1 MLPCWEKGRNRKMS
15 KNLIKAAFKNR
26 DKAVAKKDKKL
37 FLYTQLKN
45 LEIKNSYSNGY
56 FKLSKLKS
64 KVLHIEKD
72 DNKNNSWIA
81 FVKEEYYQHGKF
93 SHKGYLIYK
102 LINDNG
108 RFMIYDITW

>member
-1 MLPCWEKGRNRKMS
+1 MS
-15 KNLIKAAFKNR
+15 KKSINILFQKR

-64 KVLHIEKD
+64 KVLHIEKY

-102 LINDNG
+102 LINDDG
-108 RFMIYDITW
+108 RFVIYDITW